1 MTMCIVFGIIPYK
14 DAAIA
19 QSRSFLAWLK
29 LPGIESN
36 RFSLREPI
44 RL

>member
-1 MTMCIVFGIIPYK
+1 MTICIVFGIIPHK
-14 DAAIA
+14 GTAIA
-19 QSRSFLAWLK
+19 QSRSVLGWLK